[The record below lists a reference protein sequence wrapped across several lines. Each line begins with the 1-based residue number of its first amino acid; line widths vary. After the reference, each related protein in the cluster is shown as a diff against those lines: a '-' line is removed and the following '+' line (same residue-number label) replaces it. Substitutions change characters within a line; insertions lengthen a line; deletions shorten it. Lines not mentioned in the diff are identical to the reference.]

1 MTTDPFSVGVEH
13 LNDYQVQVLDECLLK
28 RSGGMA
34 LPMGSGKTLI
44 STLLALQLSEPKPT
58 LVVVSKS
65 LVASWITEFTKF
77 FGNSL
82 KWILVHPNKGNLED
96 FSLESSPH
104 IVITTPDV
112 LSKAYRQYG
121 IKNKFVYYEN
131 VNPFTVIKNFRRPTY
146 PYMNHSKGIGL
157 LYSIEW
163 GTLIIDE
170 GQCYTNIL
178 VSKGQSLASLCAKH
192 RWLLSGT
199 MFDEPTP
206 VRILGYYMLINDGNT
221 PRNLP
226 NMERLIKSP
235 DYKGLKSTLVKR
247 DSNEAFRPPK
257 ANEKIVEHNMNEN
270 ETRIY
275 SIMRETLKS
284 LNKRL
289 EEYKRSHDIDN
300 IKRFSSYLLAVIT
313 YLRQGLVCPIIPIS
327 SVAIDIT
334 DTECKSELSEILNEE
349 IKKAN
354 LHEWLSDINSIKSTR
369 IIKMLELIAAHP
381 KERILI
387 FSCFASCLNVVKRFL
402 PSDRPIFMLTGSMS
416 VVKRGQVIEEFSKSN
431 AGILLLTF
439 DLGANGLNLQAAS
452 TCILLDFWWNA
463 GKTKQAVARIV
474 RFGQTAE
481 QVNIYYLKS
490 NTGLELALFQKHK
503 AKLAI
508 TEELYAGQRKSEVPT
523 LSVKE
528 ILTFIEGDSTANLM
542 RQIYNI

>member
-1 MTTDPFSVGVEH
+1 MDPFTTGIEH
-13 LNDYQVQVLDECLLK
+13 LNDYQLGVLDECLAK
-28 RSGGMA
+28 GSGGMA

-44 STLLALQLSEPKPT
+44 STLVSLQLAANKPI
-58 LVVVSKS
+58 LIVAAKS

-77 FGNSL
+77 FGTSL
-82 KWILVHPNKGNLED
+82 KWVLLHPNKGNLET
-96 FSLESSPH
+96 FSLETTPH
-104 IVITTPDV
+104 IVLTTPDV

-121 IKNKFVYYEN
+121 IQNRFIYYEN
-131 VNPFTVIKNFRRPTY
+131 INPFTVVKNFRKPTQ
-146 PYMNHSKGIGL
+146 PYMNHTKGTGL

-163 GTLIIDE
+163 GALVIDE
-170 GQCYTNIL
+170 AQCYTNIL
-178 VSKGQSLASLCAKH
+178 VSKGQSLGAVCAKH

-206 VRILGYYMLINDGNT
+206 VRILGYYILINHPDA
-221 PRNLP
+221 PRNQP

-235 DYKGLKSTLVKR
+235 EYEGLKGTLVKR
-247 DSNEAFRPPK
+247 DTNEAFRPPK
-257 ANEKIVEHNMNEN
+257 AVERIIEDDLNQHEAK
-270 ETRIY
+270 IY
-275 SIMRETLKS
+275 SIMRETLS
-284 LNKRL
+284 ALNKRL
-289 EEYKRSHDIDN
+289 QEYKRTHDIDN

-327 SVAIDIT
+327 SVAIDIA
-334 DTECKSELSEILNEE
+334 DTECKSELSEILSEE
-349 IKKAN
+349 IRKAN
-354 LHEWLSDINSIKSTR
+354 LHEWLSDVSSIKSTR
-369 IIKMLELIAAHP
+369 IIKALELLHVHRN
-381 KERILI
+381 ERVLL
-387 FSCFASCLNVVKRFL
+387 FSCFSSCLNVLKKFL
-402 PSDRPIFMLTGSMS
+402 PTDRPVFMLTGSMS
-416 VVKRGQVIEEFSKSN
+416 VSKRGQVIERFSKSN

-439 DLGANGLNLQAAS
+439 DLGANGLNLQAAT

-481 QVNIYYLKS
+481 KVHIYYLKS

-508 TEELYAGQRKSEVPT
+508 TEELYEGQRKSDVPT

-528 ILTFIEGDSTANLM
+528 ILTFIEGDTTANLM